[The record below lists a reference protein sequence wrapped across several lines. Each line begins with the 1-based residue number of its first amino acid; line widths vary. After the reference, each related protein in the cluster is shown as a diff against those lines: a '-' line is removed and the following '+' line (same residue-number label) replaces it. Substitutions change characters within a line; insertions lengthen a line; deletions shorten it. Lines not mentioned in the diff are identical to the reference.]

1 MPKEMTYANAGVNLE
16 VAAGFK
22 KDILHHLH
30 RTYGPRVIDNPG
42 GFGGLFSLDTHTRL
56 LARSYRRPVLVAST
70 DGVGTKLKIA
80 FMMDK
85 HDTVGIDLVAMSV
98 NDILVQG
105 AEPLFFLDYI
115 ACDKIVP
122 ERHLQIV
129 KGVADGCV
137 EAGCALLGGETAQMP
152 GLYAEGE
159 YDLAGF
165 GVGVC
170 ERSRLITG
178 AAVRPGHVIV
188 GLHSTG
194 LHSNGFSLVRKVFF
208 EGAGMKVTDTV
219 PELGATLGEEL
230 LRPTRIYAAPIRKL
244 LAHYRRKKVILAIAN
259 ITGGSFAKNIPRVLP
274 ERCAAH
280 LRLGSWP
287 IPPIFKVLQ
296 RVGAVADEEMYRV
309 FNMGIGMVVIVSKY
323 HVESVLHLLKRAKQ
337 PATVIGEVKAG
348 AKKVVFE

>member
-1 MPKEMTYANAGVNLE
+1 MSKEMTYANAGVNLE
-16 VAAGFK
+16 VAAHFK
-22 KDILHHLH
+22 KEILSHLR

-42 GFGGLFSLDTHTRL
+42 GFGGLFSLDSNTRL
-56 LARSYRRPVLVAST
+56 FTRNYRRPVLVAST

-85 HDTVGIDLVAMSV
+85 HDTVGSDLVAMSV

-105 AEPLFFLDYI
+105 AEPIFFLDYI

-165 GVGVC
+165 AVGVC
-170 ERSRLITG
+170 ERSRIITG
-178 AAVRPGHVIV
+178 DDVAPGDVII

-194 LHSNGFSLVRKVFF
+194 LHSNGFSLVRKIFF
-208 EGAGMKVTDTV
+208 EQAGMKVTDVV
-219 PELGATLGEEL
+219 PELDTTLGEEL
-230 LRPTRIYAAPIRKL
+230 LKPTRIYATPIRKL
-244 LAHYRRKKVILAIAN
+244 LAYYRKKKVIQAIAN

-274 ERCAAH
+274 KNCAAH
-280 LRLGSWP
+280 IQLGSWKV
-287 IPPIFKVLQ
+287 PPIFKLVQ
-296 RVGAVADEEMYRV
+296 KVGDVADDEMYRV
-309 FNMGIGMVVIVSKY
+309 FNMGIGMVVIVHKY
-323 HVESVLHLLKRAKQ
+323 YADSALHILKRAKQ
-337 PATVIGEVKAG
+337 PASAIGQIKTG
-348 AKKVVFE
+348 AKKVIFE